1 MKSLTTILAVLAVA
15 TSFAVAQDAKP
26 ATGDAKPA
34 TGDTK
39 PATGDTK
46 PAEKKAATTAEAP
59 KRDLDAVFKKR
70 DTNGDGSITL
80 EEFKTGAKDPAKAE
94 AAFKR
99 RDKDGD
105 GKITLEEFKAPPA
118 AAAKK

>member
-59 KRDLDAVFKKR
+59 KRDFGGRRALSSVRMTAAVV
-70 DTNGDGSITL
+70 GTL
-80 EEFKTGAKDPAKAE
+80 SG
-94 AAFKR
+94 
-99 RDKDGD
+99 
-105 GKITLEEFKAPPA
+105 TLTLLVIVARMVGTWKS
-118 AAAKK
+118 